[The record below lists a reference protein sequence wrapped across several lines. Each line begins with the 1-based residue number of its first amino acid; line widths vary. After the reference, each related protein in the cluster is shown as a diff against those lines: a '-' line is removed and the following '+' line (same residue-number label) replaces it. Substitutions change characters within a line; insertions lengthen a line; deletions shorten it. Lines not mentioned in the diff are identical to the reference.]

1 MDKHELE
8 SYIEAGKIAK
18 QIKDYAR
25 DIIKPGMKLLDI
37 ARMVDDKII
46 ELGGELGFP
55 VNLSIDEIAAHYT
68 PEPGADGIVEG
79 LLKFDVGVTVAL
91 E

>member
-46 ELGGELGFP
+46 ELGGELGFE
-55 VNLSIDEIAAHYT
+55 LFMF
-68 PEPGADGIVEG
+68 
-79 LLKFDVGVTVAL
+79 L
-91 E
+91 